1 MKNVSVKDLDI
12 IENVKSAI
20 KPKSIFKAFWDMIGG
35 KPESI
40 EQTDAQKEALE
51 IYYTNNEKNIDRLEK
66 LMAIPEKPSKSGRKV
81 SKSKYE
87 INSKAREQERTKK
100 TLENKA
106 EKVKDDDY
114 VK

>member
-1 MKNVSVKDLDI
+1 MKNISTENVDI

-20 KPKSIFKAFWDMIGG
+20 KPKSILKAFWDMIGG
-35 KPESI
+35 KPESL

-66 LMAIPEKPSKSGRKV
+66 LVTVPEKASKSGK
-81 SKSKYE
+81 SKPKYE
-87 INSKAREQERTKK
+87 IKSNIKGQETTREISKNK
-100 TLENKA
+100 T
-106 EKVKDDDY
+106 EKTRNDDY